1 MRCVAANEILR
12 LICLLLELG
21 PGKGFSM
28 ITEFEEIRKSCHL
41 QHHCSH
47 YATILHDFDLYNEQ
61 GKKLCGTKDLD
72 DHPFGEWPRIIR
84 TYSRTC
90 PVAVTLFT
98 GFDHYLKDYL
108 GQNQLRLL
116 GVAPAIKIKQSE
128 LYYFA
133 AIFIGDQNSPDIEC
147 QNRNCTESECQRTSN
162 IDIHA
167 RALHPSQCQRLNL

>member
-1 MRCVAANEILR
+1 
-12 LICLLLELG
+12 
-21 PGKGFSM
+21 M
-28 ITEFEEIRKSCHL
+28 IEEFEKLRKSCNL

-47 YATILHDFDLYNEQ
+47 YATVLNDFDLFNDKGE
-61 GKKLCGTKDLD
+61 KLSDAQVQD
-72 DHPFGEWPRIIR
+72 EHPFGHWPRVIR

-98 GFDHYLKDYL
+98 GFDHFLKDYL

-116 GVAPAIKIKQSE
+116 GVAPAIEVQKTE

-133 AIFIGDQNSPDIEC
+133 AIFIGDAESPDIEC
-147 QNRNCTESECQRTSN
+147 QNRNCPESVCQRSHN